1 MWSLFAVQCF
11 QGILKTFINSS
22 FFIFLS
28 NQKNQCMTHFSSTL
42 LLFVPRWAGDNTDLP
57 SNSNISKT
65 VRVNIVFT
73 TKFSKEYSTSFVMVC
88 RLVDFVLVVLKL
100 FMFED
105 SGIIGISKNEFFNFS
120 DTVRAKQNEK
130 YLKTIPSK

>member
-1 MWSLFAVQCF
+1 MQCF
-11 QGILKTFINSS
+11 QWILKIFINNS

-28 NQKNQCMTHFSSTL
+28 NQENQCMTHFNSTL
-42 LLFVPRWAGDNTDLP
+42 LLFVPRWEGDNTNLP
-57 SNSNISKT
+57 SDSNISKT

-73 TKFSKEYSTSFVMVC
+73 TKFSKEYSTSFLMVC
-88 RLVDFVLVVLKL
+88 SLVDFVLVVLKL

-120 DTVRAKQNEK
+120 GTVRAKQNEK
-130 YLKTIPSK
+130 YLKTIQNLLSL